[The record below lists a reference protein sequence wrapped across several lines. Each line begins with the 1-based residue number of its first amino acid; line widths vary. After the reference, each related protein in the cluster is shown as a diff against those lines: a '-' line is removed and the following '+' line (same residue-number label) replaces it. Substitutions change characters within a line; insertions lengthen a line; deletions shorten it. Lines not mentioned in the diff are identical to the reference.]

1 MDFLDKQNEEG
12 SSHSFGEVGSS
23 SNQKHEAH
31 DSEITNTL
39 SQRLTQSLLAHER
52 TISDSLTMILSTSDN
67 HSHSEQWLAMDASE
81 SSTFA
86 VLVNDS
92 SSRNPC
98 SQPDDEDV
106 PSHDSRCHKTNSKEV
121 QWNESRNEYY
131 SATTLHAWDKHA
143 RWHDPSLYAANL
155 QVFWNHV
162 RHIWDTDEPQN
173 PNSPINILDDCALAC
188 AFLQHPSELPEE
200 LEMALCEL
208 YRTTSTD
215 DIDEQDKES
224 PSVDVGLVMNIWGL
238 EKFLQSQQPQPSTVQ
253 GYRRAILQAQHSP
266 KDLRQLSEHTCKSR
280 DRLLLAQLMAQAQ
293 ARVVKDEEER

>member
-1 MDFLDKQNEEG
+1 M
-12 SSHSFGEVGSS
+12 
-23 SNQKHEAH
+23 
-31 DSEITNTL
+31 
-39 SQRLTQSLLAHER
+39 LAHER
-52 TISDSLTMILSTSDN
+52 THPDSLTMILSLSDN
-67 HSHSEQWLAMDASE
+67 HAHSEQWLAMDASE
-81 SSTFA
+81 SSTFT

-92 SSRNPC
+92 SSRSPC
-98 SQPDDEDV
+98 SPQDDENV
-106 PSHDSRCHKTNSKEV
+106 HSHDSRLHKNYSKAV
-121 QWNESRNEYY
+121 QFDESQNEYY
-131 SATTLHAWDKHA
+131 SAPTYHAWDKHA
-143 RWHDPSLYAANL
+143 RWLNPSLYAANL
-155 QVFWNHV
+155 QVFWSQV
-162 RHIWDTDEPQN
+162 QHIWDTDEPQN